1 MYLYFSIFL
10 SFSKLKEMTERPKP
24 KLVRS
29 DSLPELHIE
38 TLLEEMGIEDAP
50 PRAGSSFQIRTVDK
64 KQPDVQTART
74 VSRIKVS
81 PVFLLAYMYV

>member
-1 MYLYFSIFL
+1 
-10 SFSKLKEMTERPKP
+10 MTERPKP

-50 PRAGSSFQIRTVDK
+50 PRAGSSFQIRTADG
-64 KQPDVQTART
+64 KQPEVQTART
-74 VSRIKVS
+74 VSRVNVK
-81 PVFLLAYMYV
+81 PVFIVIVYVLS